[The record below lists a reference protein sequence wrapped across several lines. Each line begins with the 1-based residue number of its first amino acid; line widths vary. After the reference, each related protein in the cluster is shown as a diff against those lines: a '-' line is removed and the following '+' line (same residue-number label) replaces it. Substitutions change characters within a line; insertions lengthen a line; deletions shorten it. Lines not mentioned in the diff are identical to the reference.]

1 MPSTATRYEFVGT
14 AGSVNL
20 GNIVDFAGNSNFDKE
35 TLDADLVNP
44 SFPDVETNDLVLAEN
59 GVLWKY
65 TGTDELVSPDLS
77 NEDFSGDWE
86 QQTYFDVAELAT
98 VALADGDVVETDDGT
113 LYEVSGSASA
123 ANLIGL
129 DDPVFSGASSTET
142 LTGSETLEAGD
153 IVENT
158 TTGDFYVYKGDNLSA
173 NTDTTSFTIPTAT
186 SSDWAKLSTFTIDHD
201 LTAAGNSGSTTLA
214 AHEIIALYD
223 SNNDVTYYQNNGTAV
238 SVLYLPTVASSDLTG
253 ATSLGASISASY
265 SGAAGSTVS
274 LSSGQTLSAGGI
286 VQITGGDYFVYIG
299 STNYDGD
306 SLTPSETS
314 FTIPSAAVANT
325 WLAISKDNRLSVTAN
340 DWVKMAEGDYSKASA
355 DSSNINHLQDSAFTA
370 ADYDDVASLT
380 TADLVDGNWV
390 LDNSGYWY
398 EVIAD
403 ESAVVLA
410 SENFASD
417 TNYNDVAASDAD
429 QVVDVE
435 AVSQVSSYA
444 ISSGDTIRAADGKVY
459 DYSGSGTDLT
469 ASTDV
474 ETSDFTEVEAN
485 YDLATIAS
493 TEVDLEPGD
502 TVDSVSGTRYT
513 YRGAVASVDIVNADF
528 TTADWAE
535 VTADVDATT
544 VGELSLN
551 NGQYIVHSDTGNLYR
566 YVGATGSVDVLS
578 AFELANPTLDGDD
591 WARVIQGTEI
601 TGQTIDLTDLA
612 GDLTRAGAATS
623 VAYQQTT
630 QYVRRTARFTAI
642 PEPPAR

>member
-1 MPSTATRYEFVGT
+1 MQAIQVR
-14 AGSVNL
+14 
-20 GNIVDFAGNSNFDKE
+20 
-35 TLDADLVNP
+35 
-44 SFPDVETNDLVLAEN
+44 
-59 GVLWKY
+59 
-65 TGTDELVSPDLS
+65 
-77 NEDFSGDWE
+77 
-86 QQTYFDVAELAT
+86 LAT
-98 VALADGDVVETDDGT
+98 
-113 LYEVSGSASA
+113 
-123 ANLIGL
+123 I
-129 DDPVFSGASSTET
+129 
-142 LTGSETLEAGD
+142 
-153 IVENT
+153 
-158 TTGDFYVYKGDNLSA
+158 
-173 NTDTTSFTIPTAT
+173 
-186 SSDWAKLSTFTIDHD
+186 
-201 LTAAGNSGSTTLA
+201 
-214 AHEIIALYD
+214 
-223 SNNDVTYYQNNGTAV
+223 
-238 SVLYLPTVASSDLTG
+238 
-253 ATSLGASISASY
+253 
-265 SGAAGSTVS
+265 VS

-306 SLTPSETS
+306 SLTPCETS

-340 DWVKMAEGDYSKASA
+340 DWVKMAEGEYSKASA

-390 LDNSGYWY
+390 LDNSGNWY

-623 VAYQQTT
+623 VALSANDT
-630 QYVRRTARFTAI
+630 VRAADGKVYRYSGTAGTVDISDADFLGYRTG
-642 PEPPAR
+642 PS

>member
-1 MPSTATRYEFVGT
+1 
-14 AGSVNL
+14 
-20 GNIVDFAGNSNFDKE
+20 
-35 TLDADLVNP
+35 
-44 SFPDVETNDLVLAEN
+44 
-59 GVLWKY
+59 
-65 TGTDELVSPDLS
+65 
-77 NEDFSGDWE
+77 
-86 QQTYFDVAELAT
+86 
-98 VALADGDVVETDDGT
+98 
-113 LYEVSGSASA
+113 
-123 ANLIGL
+123 
-129 DDPVFSGASSTET
+129 
-142 LTGSETLEAGD
+142 
-153 IVENT
+153 
-158 TTGDFYVYKGDNLSA
+158 
-173 NTDTTSFTIPTAT
+173 
-186 SSDWAKLSTFTIDHD
+186 
-201 LTAAGNSGSTTLA
+201 
-214 AHEIIALYD
+214 
-223 SNNDVTYYQNNGTAV
+223 
-238 SVLYLPTVASSDLTG
+238 
-253 ATSLGASISASY
+253 
-265 SGAAGSTVS
+265 
-274 LSSGQTLSAGGI
+274 
-286 VQITGGDYFVYIG
+286 
-299 STNYDGD
+299 
-306 SLTPSETS
+306 
-314 FTIPSAAVANT
+314 
-325 WLAISKDNRLSVTAN
+325 
-340 DWVKMAEGDYSKASA
+340 MAEGEYSKASA

-390 LDNSGYWY
+390 LDNSGNWY